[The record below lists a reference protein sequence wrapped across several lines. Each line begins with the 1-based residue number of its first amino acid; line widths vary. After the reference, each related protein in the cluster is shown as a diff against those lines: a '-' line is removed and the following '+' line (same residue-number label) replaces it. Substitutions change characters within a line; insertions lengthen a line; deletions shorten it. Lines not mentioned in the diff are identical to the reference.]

1 MPSSMAS
8 RQIPFRPTHHP
19 PLEKNKLKV
28 PVPTNLRSP
37 MKGLKIAVD
46 SQNTETINLDE
57 KVLEMK
63 VDILRKWEVVKDQ
76 AMAERSSLKR
86 MNKDRRGR
94 EAITAANSA
103 IIEIRKDINAPL
115 TLTEINQILYATA
128 SIITEQ
134 LAPKP
139 KKRKVGKRDTPTW
152 KAKLAEKITKK
163 RSDLQYP
170 S

>member
-1 MPSSMAS
+1 
-8 RQIPFRPTHHP
+8 
-19 PLEKNKLKV
+19 
-28 PVPTNLRSP
+28 

-57 KVLEMK
+57 KVLEIK

-86 MNKDRRGR
+86 INKDGRGG

-103 IIEIRKDINAPL
+103 VIEIRKDINAPL
-115 TLTEINQILYATA
+115 TLPEINQIVYHANA

-134 LAPKP
+134 LAPNP

-152 KAKLAEKITKK
+152 KAKLAKKITKK
-163 RSDLQYP
+163 WSDLQYP